1 MTKTTTKTLFFRGSG
16 LPKADLASESASNI
30 SALNKDLSTD
40 TVLTRSTLIGVL
52 CGMLIGVVTVA
63 FTAAADLV
71 LLAVA
76 FGGLI
81 GGSWGIGHAEERLAK
96 RDPGLSRIS

>member
-1 MTKTTTKTLFFRGSG
+1 MNKTTTNTLLLHDSG
-16 LPKADLASESASNI
+16 LLNEGAS
-30 SALNKDLSTD
+30 NKDLT
-40 TVLTRSTLIGVL
+40 TEAVLTRSTLMGVL
-52 CGMLIGVVTVA
+52 CGMLIGVVSVA

-71 LLAVA
+71 LLAVT

-96 RDPGLSRIS
+96 RDPGLSSIN